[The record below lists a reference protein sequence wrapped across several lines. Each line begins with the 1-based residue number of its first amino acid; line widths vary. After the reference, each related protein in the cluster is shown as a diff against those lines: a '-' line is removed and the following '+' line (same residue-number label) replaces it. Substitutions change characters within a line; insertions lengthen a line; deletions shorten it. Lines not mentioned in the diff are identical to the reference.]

1 MNKLS
6 TSNKEAAVIP
16 HVYMARGKGNQE
28 GIYVDWLLSFFMGSF
43 IGHLWQVSQHQVELR
58 KLGKKNSRV
67 LAL

>member
-1 MNKLS
+1 
-6 TSNKEAAVIP
+6 
-16 HVYMARGKGNQE
+16 MARGKGNQE